1 MITCQH
7 AQEKQN
13 FSQQKLQKFDFKQSL
28 GDKTAKINE
37 LSLTMDI
44 LNTKIKIT
52 VADVAI

>member
-7 AQEKQN
+7 AQKKQN